1 MLSYDGFRPG
11 FHKIMDL
18 PKSMYG
24 VFLSTKEAVQE
35 VAKDLRFVPSRSLTN
50 RQKSGTNFYA
60 ICGRDG
66 MAHVMIQVLNDKV
79 YFCRGMYARRPSN
92 YMSQVVTFIVQKNW
106 GIARDMANTGI
117 LRQNGKYYNV
127 YDLPK
132 GFVFHGDMDLS
143 GAGLRILPDMS
154 GVTIHGYYNISYNE
168 ITKYYGIPK
177 EIFGDFIA
185 IGNKYSLVTVK
196 PPRGVKI
203 HGNFVN
209 TKKAR

>member
-1 MLSYDGFRPG
+1 MSSYDGFRPG

-24 VFLSTKEAVQE
+24 VFLSTEDAIKE
-35 VAKDLRFVPSRSLTN
+35 VAEDLKFEGNRSLIR
-50 RQKSGTNFYA
+50 RQRNGRNFYA

-66 MAHVMIQVLNDKV
+66 IAHVMIQVFEDKV

-92 YMSQVVTFIVQKNW
+92 YMAQVVTFIVQKNW
-106 GIARDMANTGI
+106 DIARDMANTGI

-143 GAGLRILPDMS
+143 GAGLRILPDMT
-154 GVTIHGYYNISYNE
+154 GVTIRGYYNISYND

-185 IGNKYSLVTVK
+185 IGNKYSVVTEK

-203 HGNFVN
+203 HGKFVN
-209 TKKAR
+209 RKSR